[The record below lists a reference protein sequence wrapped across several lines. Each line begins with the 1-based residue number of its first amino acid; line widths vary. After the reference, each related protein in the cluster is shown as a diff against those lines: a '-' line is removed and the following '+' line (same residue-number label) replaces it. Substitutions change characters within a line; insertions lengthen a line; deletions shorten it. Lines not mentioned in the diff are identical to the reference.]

1 MKRFGRKKGTHGDV
15 QTGLHLQVPRE
26 PPLLSIAADAYP
38 QPTSCRRRADAR
50 QCALKPHTCPAPT
63 RTPPAL
69 PLWLCPGVE
78 RQDNF
83 LQTSPGSKVE
93 SDWFLVLS
101 HCYQTVLQL
110 LFICLVFA

>member
-26 PPLLSIAADAYP
+26 PPPLSIAADAYP

-63 RTPPAL
+63 RTPPAER
-69 PLWLCPGVE
+69 LCGYV
-78 RQDNF
+78 Q
-83 LQTSPGSKVE
+83 
-93 SDWFLVLS
+93 VLS
-101 HCYQTVLQL
+101 ARTTSCKLLQAL
-110 LFICLVFA
+110 SDDRMGPAAEPILTDKL